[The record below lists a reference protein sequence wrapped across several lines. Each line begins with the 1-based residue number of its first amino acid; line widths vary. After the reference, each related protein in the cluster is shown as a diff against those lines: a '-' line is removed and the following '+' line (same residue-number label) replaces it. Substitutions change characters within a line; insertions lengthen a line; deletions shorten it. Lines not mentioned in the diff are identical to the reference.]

1 MKRLLVLLLVLAGG
15 LVAAAFLV
23 PTSAA
28 DVNGTTISQ
37 QSINSDVSA
46 IAGSAP
52 YQCYL
57 SSQEYLSSNGAGSL
71 PPVTGA
77 GRTENAGDHPTAT
90 SAFVATY
97 LDTEIGHQ
105 LVQQAAD
112 ERNVTVT
119 PSQLAD
125 ARAAYEGQ
133 ITTVMSSVAQTQN
146 PRLTCGATVPLTG
159 QEILQTLPAS
169 FVNEQVQFVATA
181 SVLQEQLSGVGS
193 SDADLMRYYVRHQ
206 SEFDRVCVTVAGYN
220 TQAEAQTAAAKVAF
234 GTPFSQVASQAQGG
248 PRGCAPLPVFVS
260 QVPSTANLGSLPV
273 NAVSAPISAGGGYL
287 LLQFTSR
294 TPTPFSSAKPYV
306 EQAVQE
312 AGSAATQKAI
322 TAAERH
328 ASVSV
333 DPRYGVWVPVQAS
346 VFTPLTPNTSD
357 VLNPSAN
364 EVGVAPA
371 TASPASG

>member
-1 MKRLLVLLLVLAGG
+1 MKRLIVLLLVLAGG
-15 LVAAAFLV
+15 LVAAALLV

-37 QSINSDVSA
+37 QSVNSDVSA

-57 SSQEYLSSNGAGSL
+57 NAQEYLSSNGAGSL

-77 GRTENAGDHPTAT
+77 GRTENTGDHPTAT

-105 LVQQAAD
+105 LVQQVAN
-112 ERNVTVT
+112 ERNITVT
-119 PSQLAD
+119 SAQLVE
-125 ARAAYEGQ
+125 ARAAYASQ
-133 ITTVMSSVAQTQN
+133 ISSVMSAAAQTQN
-146 PRLTCGATVPLTG
+146 PKLTCGAASPLTG

-169 FVNEQVQFVATA
+169 FVDEQVQFVATA

-193 SDADLMRYYVRHQ
+193 SDADLMRYYSAHQ
-206 SEFDRVCVTVAGYN
+206 SGFDQVCVTAAGFS
-220 TQAEAQTAAAKVAF
+220 TLADAQAAAAKVTF
-234 GTPFSQVASQAQGG
+234 GTPFSQVATQAQGG
-248 PRGCAPLPVFVS
+248 PRGCAPLPVFAS
-260 QVPSTANLGSLPV
+260 QLPSTANLGSLPV
-273 NAVSAPISAGGGYL
+273 NVVSAPISAGGGYF

-294 TPTPFSSAKPYV
+294 TPTPFSSVKPYV

-312 AGSAATQKAI
+312 AGSKATQKAI
-322 TAAERH
+322 TTAERH

-346 VFTPLTPNTSD
+346 VFTPLTPSNSD

-364 EVGVAPA
+364 EVGVARA
-371 TASPASG
+371 AASPASG

>member
-1 MKRLLVLLLVLAGG
+1 M
-15 LVAAAFLV
+15 
-23 PTSAA
+23 
-28 DVNGTTISQ
+28 
-37 QSINSDVSA
+37 
-46 IAGSAP
+46 
-52 YQCYL
+52 
-57 SSQEYLSSNGAGSL
+57 
-71 PPVTGA
+71 
-77 GRTENAGDHPTAT
+77 
-90 SAFVATY
+90 
-97 LDTEIGHQ
+97 
-105 LVQQAAD
+105 
-112 ERNVTVT
+112 
-119 PSQLAD
+119 
-125 ARAAYEGQ
+125 
-133 ITTVMSSVAQTQN
+133 
-146 PRLTCGATVPLTG
+146 
-159 QEILQTLPAS
+159 
-169 FVNEQVQFVATA
+169 ATA

-206 SEFDRVCVTVAGYN
+206 SEFDRVCVTVAGFN

-248 PRGCAPLPVFVS
+248 PRGCAPLPVFAS
-260 QVPSTANLGSLPV
+260 QVPSTANLGASPSTPSRLPSLR
-273 NAVSAPISAGGGYL
+273 AGA
-287 LLQFTSR
+287 TSSC
-294 TPTPFSSAKPYV
+294 SSPPGRPRPSPARRPYV

-371 TASPASG
+371 AASPASG